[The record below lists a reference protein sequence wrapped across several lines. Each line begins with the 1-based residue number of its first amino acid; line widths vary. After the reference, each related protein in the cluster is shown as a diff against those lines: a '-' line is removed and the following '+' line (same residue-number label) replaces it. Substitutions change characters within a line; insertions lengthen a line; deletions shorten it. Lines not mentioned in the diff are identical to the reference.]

1 MNKYTRILSILVLAL
16 LTIVMPATAQ
26 TDDNK
31 NKAIV
36 ETTDGTQQLNTD
48 EISIIRFEGDKVTF
62 VQPWG
67 ESVFDRT
74 LRSLTFLRPLPGTL
88 RLTVQAGINEN
99 KSNRAQ
105 EIDTYGKLKT
115 TWESG
120 DVVYVYADASST
132 TSIGT
137 LTPASED
144 YGKSSATLEGNITGT
159 GLGDGSTTL
168 YFSTQPRATY
178 SLATQDGTVENL
190 FYCTASASATITGGN
205 ATISGNL
212 SFTRPFAVVKFS
224 LMDKGNG
231 DAAISASELQVTV
244 NSTTY
249 TVTPSPAASD
259 IFVGIPNFSGK
270 TVNLTANV
278 GTSLGA
284 SVYTYEKD
292 NVSFSVNKY
301 YAINVK
307 MNFDHQIVNLAALTA
322 NYEAQDKD
330 VLTGTLAGKRKISI
344 AAGATVTLDGVTING
359 VDDYVS
365 EWAGITCKGNATIIL
380 SGTNTVKGFTDNFPG
395 VRAAHNNTGVGD
407 EYTLTIQGTGSLN
420 ASSNGHGVGIGGGTN
435 IDCGNIVINGG
446 NIVATGGYQAAGI
459 GSGCNSSCGDIT
471 ISGGSVTATGGDHA
485 AGIGGGYEGTCGT
498 ITITNTVTSVTA
510 IKGSGATNS
519 IGAGGDNNNCGKVT
533 IGGVEGAISD
543 MKADFS
549 SDQYTFTLP
558 AGLTFPIALSAVTS
572 DYVSCVITSDGY
584 VYATVD
590 DATADG
596 KTAVAIITYVGDAG
610 TADASSS
617 SYKGLALALTNAN
630 SGNQTVWCS
639 QHSETCLTTQ
649 YAAISS
655 EFNDMAGIANTDALV
670 GHATHTHAAA
680 NAARSNNSTA
690 HPTGTSDW
698 FLPSAGQWQKMVNAA
713 GSHVNLRTF
722 ASLWTNTYW
731 TSTEHDA
738 FNAYSRDFN
747 NNSSSIAFKDE
758 GSFYVRAC
766 LAF

>member
-1 MNKYTRILSILVLAL
+1 MNKYTRILSILTLAL

-471 ISGGSVTATGGDHA
+471 ISGGSVTATGGNSA
-485 AGIGGGYEGTCGT
+485 AGIGSGSEGTCGT
-498 ITITNTVTSVTA
+498 ITIANTVTSVTA

-543 MKADFS
+543 MKADIGTE
-549 SDQYTFTLP
+549 QYTFTLP
-558 AGLTFPIALSAVTS
+558 EGLTFPIALSDVTS

-610 TADASSS
+610 TADASSA

-670 GHATHTHAAA
+670 GHATHTHTAA
-680 NAARSNNSTA
+680 NAARNYNSGT

-698 FLPSAGQWQKMVNAA
+698 FLPSAGQWEKMVNAA
-713 GSHVNLRTF
+713 GSHVNLSTF
-722 ASLWTNTYW
+722 ASLWSNSYW
-731 TSTEHDA
+731 TSTEHSAGYACYRA
-738 FNAYSRDFN
+738 FSNNICGHAY
-747 NNSSSIAFKDE
+747 KDE